1 MFKGRYQK
9 AYDKVTPSPELI
21 ADTIE
26 KARAGKSVS
35 QKKIIGKTTIL
46 KRTLIAAAAVLFFV
60 LVVPVAAPVCAAHIP
75 AFYKIVEYL
84 SPTLADQLVP
94 IEESSTSQGIT
105 MQVEAIH
112 LEGNEAEIIVSFR
125 DAEGSTQDLVH
136 GEMDLFDSYGLSD
149 YANDSWLGGCIFL
162 TYDENDD
169 KAYFEVAVQADH
181 AYQSNKL
188 RFSVNSVLCDKYHDT
203 RDVDLC
209 GIVYSAETKRVMLSG
224 SGGPMTEEML
234 PDFLQDVSA
243 APEDPRSY
251 ANVLDMMSVTDCAA
265 DDFTITGIAY
275 MDGVLRV
282 QVCMGDNWNNDRH
295 VQLFLKDSEGNERY
309 EDHSVSWHEDVGD
322 TSFQIYEF
330 WYLEDIDDIADHS
343 MYGIFHSAGNLVEGD
358 WNVTFR
364 VQ

>member
-1 MFKGRYQK
+1 MLKGRYKK
-9 AYDKVTPSPELI
+9 AYDTIMPSQELV

-26 KARAGKSVS
+26 KARAENVVSRKASVGKPLV
-35 QKKIIGKTTIL
+35 L
-46 KRTLIAAAAVLFFV
+46 KLSLTAAAAVLCFV
-60 LVVPVAAPVCAAHIP
+60 MAVPVCAAYIP

-112 LEGNEAEIIVSFR
+112 LEGNEAEIIVSLR
-125 DAEGSTQDLVH
+125 DAEDSMQDLVH

-149 YANDSWLGGCIFL
+149 YTNDSWLGGCSFL

-169 KAYFEVAVQADH
+169 KAYFKVYVQSDN
-181 AYQSNKL
+181 AYQSDKL
-188 RFSVNSVLCDKYHDT
+188 QFSVSSVLCNKYHDT
-203 RDVDLC
+203 RDVDLS
-209 GIVYSAETKRVMLSG
+209 GIVYSAETKRAALSG
-224 SGGPMTEEML
+224 SGGPVTEEML
-234 PDFLQDVSA
+234 PDFLQNVPGT
-243 APEDPRSY
+243 PEDPRSR
-251 ANVLDMMSVTDCAA
+251 ANVLNMMSVTDCAA

-282 QVCMGDNWNNDRH
+282 QMCMGDNWSSDRH
-295 VQLFLKDSEGNERY
+295 VQLFLTDPEGNERY

-322 TSFQIYEF
+322 TSFQFYEF
-330 WYLEDIDDIADHS
+330 WYMEDIDNIADYS
-343 MYGIFHSAGNLVEGD
+343 MYGIFHSAGELIKGN

-364 VQ
+364 L